1 MELCLAVGILKKK
14 LCLETSPGGNELVRG
29 GNRMANSAIHA
40 NLMETISFA
49 EGGNMRWLQIFR
61 RVNSMDAQ
69 AARALMEGLDG
80 TEFNL
85 IDVRQPGE
93 YQKAHLPGAMLIPM
107 ADLEARSTELDPE
120 LPTLVY

>member
-1 MELCLAVGILKKK
+1 
-14 LCLETSPGGNELVRG
+14 
-29 GNRMANSAIHA
+29 
-40 NLMETISFA
+40 
-49 EGGNMRWLQIFR
+49 MRWLQFFR

-107 ADLEARSTELDPE
+107 ADLEASSTELDPE